1 MPGFNKGE
9 LVDGRY
15 EIQSVLGSGGMGTV
29 YRATQL
35 NLDRTVAIKV
45 PSEKVLE
52 NEEFTER
59 FLREA
64 HMCAHVA
71 HPHVVSIF
79 DVHDDPAA
87 PYIVMEYVDGKPL
100 QEFLTEQNTSLFVSD
115 LLDIVGQVC
124 GGLDAAHNKGIIH
137 RDIKPA
143 NIVITTQDR
152 QVKLM
157 DFGIARALDQTSITM
172 AGTMMGTPYYMAPE
186 QIQGG
191 ELTGGAD
198 VYSLGCVVY
207 KLLTG
212 HNVFEGEVATLIY
225 KHVSV
230 EPDSLLKWNPEL
242 PEEIDRVVLRAL
254 SKKASAR
261 YSTCLEFHR
270 ELNKALRSIVHL
282 PYTQIFPSTADG
294 PFLTGRTKR
303 ANPPSASSAP
313 TPPAAIAGDQD
324 ETDISHMT
332 PSVSEAKTEL
342 SAGPSEKQ
350 ESLTAKTA
358 AKKSKKVF
366 WTAAA
371 LFILFL
377 ASGMIYITIFG
388 KNSNGNQEQQGIVH
402 TQPTP
407 SPTSEIKPTPDVN
420 PVIPVPDTAHIVM
433 LRRPD
438 GNQLSVGDYLLLSWN
453 ATPESDPR
461 QPFVYAV
468 QLIGPD
474 GVNEK
479 HTTQTGIFTRQ
490 MEQPGLYTLSIAG
503 VAKKP
508 EFKTLQLKI
517 QVK

>member
-1 MPGFNKGE
+1 MPGFKTGE
-9 LVDGRY
+9 LVDGKY

-79 DVHDDPAA
+79 DVHDDPQA
-87 PYIVMEYVDGKPL
+87 PYIVMEYVDGRPL
-100 QEFLTEQNTSLFVSD
+100 HEFLTEQSTSLFVSD

-143 NIVITTQDR
+143 NIVITTLDR

-172 AGTMMGTPYYMAPE
+172 AGAMMGTPYYMAPE

-191 ELTGGAD
+191 DLTGAAD
-198 VYSLGCVVY
+198 IYSMGCVVN

-254 SKKASAR
+254 SKKASER
-261 YSTCLEFHR
+261 YSTCMEFHR
-270 ELNKALRSIVHL
+270 ELNKALRSIGHL
-282 PYTQIFPSTADG
+282 PYTQIFPSTGDG
-294 PFLTGRTKR
+294 PFVTGRTKR
-303 ANPPSASSAP
+303 AELPSASSEP
-313 TPPAAIAGDQD
+313 TPPTAIANSLE
-324 ETDISHMT
+324 ETDISHMAT
-332 PSVSEAKTEL
+332 PAPEVQTMPSAAPPRPDESQTAL
-342 SAGPSEKQ
+342 SAH
-350 ESLTAKTA
+350 
-358 AKKSKKVF
+358 KKSKKGV
-366 WTAAA
+366 WIAVATILVLAAFGGGVMMMKGK
-371 LFILFL
+371 LFPQPDDKIPV
-377 ASGMIYITIFG
+377 AHNTPA
-388 KNSNGNQEQQGIVH
+388 
-402 TQPTP
+402 PTP
-407 SPTSEIKPTPDVN
+407 QATAQPDVN
-420 PVIPVPDTAHIVM
+420 PNIPVPDTAEIIM
-433 LRRPD
+433 LRQPD
-438 GNQLSVGDYLLLSWN
+438 KGQLSAGDFLLVSWDSS
-453 ATPESDPR
+453 PEPDAR
-461 QPFVYAV
+461 RPFAYTV
-468 QLIGPD
+468 QLTGP
-474 GVNEK
+474 GGINEN
-479 HTTQTGIFTRQ
+479 HTTQVGNFTHPLPR
-490 MEQPGLYTLSIAG
+490 PGQYTLRIAG
-503 VAKKP
+503 AAQKP
-508 EFKTLQLKI
+508 EIQPVQLQI